1 MYYLGL
7 EARQRDNTYHE
18 LNDALDDAA
27 YCARR
32 LSVPIRVFE
41 MLANRKSRLIQTV
54 QPNEC
59 KRPLHKKTFIED

>member
-7 EARQRDNTYHE
+7 EARQRDNTYKD
-18 LNDALDDAA
+18 LNEALDDAA